1 MSIRALTDTA
11 DTATTPSHPDE
22 PGSTLVNRNV
32 TVAGHRTSVRLE
44 PAMWHALHEVCER
57 EHVNVHAA
65 VSAIAEARMES
76 SLTSAI
82 RAYLLCYFQ
91 SAATEGGHRRAGHG
105 GTLRR
110 PIAEG
115 SIQSN

>member
-1 MSIRALTDTA
+1 MSIPASTE
-11 DTATTPSHPDE
+11 TATAPQRPGDL
-22 PGSTLVNRNV
+22 GSTLVNRNV

-44 PAMWHALHEVCER
+44 PAMWDALHEVCAR
-57 EHVNVHAA
+57 EHISLHVA
-65 VSAIAEARMES
+65 VSAIAEGRVES

-105 GTLRR
+105 WTLRQVD
-110 PIAEG
+110 AETAIP
-115 SIQSN
+115 SS